1 MIILKEFNKVCVYY
15 CISIVLLI
23 FAVVNQ
29 NHTYVVVKTVIKEK
43 GWTIE
48 RVAAEMGITRV
59 TLSQNLSRNPTV
71 NTLQRIAA
79 VIGCNVGDFFR
90 DELLTSPTT
99 DICPHCGKPIIIKTE
114 LLKE

>member
-1 MIILKEFNKVCVYY
+1 MD
-15 CISIVLLI
+15 
-23 FAVVNQ
+23 
-29 NHTYVVVKTVIKEK
+29 VKAVIKEK

-71 NTLQRIAA
+71 NTLQRIAD

-90 DELLTSPTT
+90 DEIDPQPSSG
-99 DICPHCGKPIIIKTE
+99 ICPHCGKPIMIKTE
-114 LLKE
+114 LLQGE

>member
-1 MIILKEFNKVCVYY
+1 MYVYFLSCEKCLLFLQSNIKIIHMDVK
-15 CISIVLLI
+15 SI
-23 FAVVNQ
+23 
-29 NHTYVVVKTVIKEK
+29 IKEK

-71 NTLQRIAA
+71 NTLQRIAN

-90 DELLTSPTT
+90 DEVETHPTT
-99 DICPHCGKPIIIKTE
+99 NICPHCGKPIILKTE
-114 LLKE
+114 FLKGE

>member
-1 MIILKEFNKVCVYY
+1 MDVK
-15 CISIVLLI
+15 SI
-23 FAVVNQ
+23 
-29 NHTYVVVKTVIKEK
+29 IKEK

-71 NTLQRIAA
+71 NTLQRIAD

-90 DELLTSPTT
+90 DEVDLLPSSC
-99 DICPHCGKPIIIKTE
+99 ICPHCGKPIIIKTE